1 MKKKQEKVS
10 EKIEEVTNPVGKWR
24 LGKYEVTK
32 WHNQDEETGNVWFNF
47 LIKVGRKDK
56 ETGEWINDQQ
66 IRLSENEF
74 DSFKDFVCSIAQE
87 NMKLMLGKQ

>member
-1 MKKKQEKVS
+1 MENVKQEGKKV
-10 EKIEEVTNPVGKWR
+10 EERINNPVGKWR

-32 WHNQDEETGNVWFNF
+32 WQNKDDETGNVWFNF
-47 LIKVGRKDK
+47 LIKVGRKDR

-74 DSFKDFVCSIAQE
+74 DSFKDFLCNIAQE
-87 NMKLMLGKQ
+87 NMKLRIGKQ